1 MRYIKFVFK
10 FYLKNV
16 KKNKFYI
23 HFKDKKNIYNKRQ
36 NIFLKKNLWKQLK
49 ALLYILSEIFITL

>member
-36 NIFLKKNLWKQLK
+36 NIL
-49 ALLYILSEIFITL
+49 FIINDKIYF

>member
-1 MRYIKFVFK
+1 MRYIKSVFQILSEK
-10 FYLKNV
+10 CE
-16 KKNKFYI
+16 KNKFYI

-36 NIFLKKNLWKQLK
+36 NIFLKKVLWKQLK